1 MVEIKQVIDKEKIK
15 KEKLEEVN
23 QEITDNLLEK
33 YPYAFKKVVDKS
45 NRQISFQAGI
55 RSPNKFISKLSGKS
69 PSSDEMKAHLFN
81 FKVLYDEVLNDLK
94 DTKDIKVYN
103 SVLRLIN
110 YESMKNGGP
119 CFSKMGITLPFETAD
134 SYIPPSVIPTSLNA
148 FTNGS
153 KDAFYIAMSFVN
165 DYNMLLEKEEKE
177 KK

>member
-1 MVEIKQVIDKEKIK
+1 MVEIKEVVDKEKIK
-15 KEKLEEVN
+15 KEKLDKVN
-23 QEITDNLLEK
+23 QEITDNLLEQF
-33 YPYAFKKVVDKS
+33 PYAFRKITNKT
-45 NRQISFQAGI
+45 NGQILFQAGI
-55 RSPNKFISKLSGKS
+55 RNPNKFISKLSGKS

-81 FKVLYDEVLNDLK
+81 FKVLNDEVLNDLK
-94 DTKDIKVYN
+94 DTKDNKVYN

-119 CFSKMGITLPFETAD
+119 SFSKMGITLPFETAD

-148 FTNGS
+148 FTDSS
-153 KDAFYIAMSFVN
+153 KDAFYKAMSFVN